1 LIFLLF
7 CIYQGFKSWRKMSFI
22 GATAGWS
29 FWERWASDASWCFGG
44 SLRSEFHHNKLFIIS

>member
-1 LIFLLF
+1 LILLTF
-7 CIYQGFKSWRKMSFI
+7 YQGFKSWREMSFV

-44 SLRSEFHHNKLFIIS
+44 SLRSEFHHNKLFIV